1 MAQKGNS
8 KSYARKI
15 ITELPLCSTVTV
27 KKWSHIFTILSFVF
41 FCMEGCSWNI
51 QLFLVIVRDSL
62 LARISPAAH
71 SHHSS
76 KTDSASLVHSGWT
89 CVFFSVILSWVSKMM
104 CRAAPSG
111 EPRAAG
117 GSPVLPWVRVPWWH
131 PAAGWGCSRS
141 LGLSPA
147 LQVQL
152 GFEELLGQCPA
163 QRFSLR
169 FAAQQL
175 NFCCYLRCSIFP
187 RIPQATGTKKH
198 HLKSNLANKYSF
210 PRVQIRG
217 KVVVNS

>member
-1 MAQKGNS
+1 M
-8 KSYARKI
+8 
-15 ITELPLCSTVTV
+15 PLCSTVMV
-27 KKWSHIFTILSFVF
+27 KKWSHIFTILLFGF

-62 LARISPAAH
+62 LARISPAAL
-71 SHHSS
+71 SYDRYSFPSS
-76 KTDSASLVHSGWT
+76 QWLEM
-89 CVFFSVILSWVSKMM
+89 CFFSQLFCPDSPKW
-104 CRAAPSG
+104 C
-111 EPRAAG
+111 AG
-117 GSPVLPWVRVPWWH
+117 LLPLGSPAFPWVRVPWWH
-131 PAAGWGCSRS
+131 PAAGWGCSQS

-152 GFEELLGQCPA
+152 GSEELLGQCPA
-163 QRFSLR
+163 QRFSLH